1 MVIVNPSYS
10 FLEKDYENKNLR
22 CANKQEDRGVKTKI
36 RKYGSSKWFTGYI
49 STLIT
54 TAPTNVFATDSND
67 GSFKNIYESVMNMFD
82 WGVVLVIIF
91 AGASWML
98 GHRSKGIEIL
108 IGAACGYLLARHA
121 IDIRDWLKTI

>member
-10 FLEKDYENKNLR
+10 FLEKDYQNKNLW
-22 CANKQEDRGVKTKI
+22 CANKQEEKEVKTKPQNS
-36 RKYGSSKWFTGYI
+36 SSKWLTAYL

-54 TAPTNVFATDSND
+54 TAPTTAFATNSSD
-67 GSFKNIYESVMNMFD
+67 GSFKNIYDSVMNMFD